1 MKSFKQ
7 HIFEKLKVSKDNFE
21 EYTFKTNKVNRG
33 NTNKFNSYFLGNKT
47 MDLFED
53 YWYCML
59 QEEDQAYVENNN
71 IHWDDIYLDYDGE
84 DVYINDNNT
93 GDEILISVRGSAY
106 SFIGAYDK
114 ILEYF
119 EDKNI

>member
-1 MKSFKQ
+1 MRNFKD
-7 HIFEKLKVSKDNFE
+7 IILEKLKISNNYEK
-21 EYTFKTNKVNRG
+21 EYVFKTNKVNEN
-33 NTNKFNSYFLGNKT
+33 NTDTFNNYFLGNTT

-71 IHWDDIYLDYDGE
+71 IHWDDIYLEYHGA
-84 DVYINDNNT
+84 VYIYDNNT
-93 GDEILISVRGSAY
+93 RDKILESTRGSAY
-106 SFIGAYDK
+106 YFIAAYNT
-114 ILEYF
+114 ILKHF